1 MKKSLIFALVLALLL
16 ALTAPAFA
24 FAIERS
30 AQNLT
35 VDGRTVTCD
44 KYNMTMAMTHIRLF
58 HH

>member
-16 ALTAPAFA
+16 ALAAPAFA

-35 VDGRTVTCD
+35 VDGKTVRCD
-44 KYNMTMAMTHIRLF
+44 KYNIEGSNYFKLRDLA
-58 HH
+58 